1 MIDMG
6 CPNYFCLS
14 IAIPI
19 IDWRDER
26 MKQLILVI
34 FITLQTIISS
44 AALAW
49 SPLDGVESAVEK
61 MRHCYFVAASS
72 EENQEGENKEGEEE
86 EEPECD

>member
-1 MIDMG
+1 MG
-6 CPNYFCLS
+6 CPNYFCLP

-19 IDWRDER
+19 FDWRDER
-26 MKQLILVI
+26 MKHLILVI

-49 SPLDGVESAVEK
+49 SPLDGVESTVEK
-61 MRHCYFVAASS
+61 MRHCYFVTASS
-72 EENQEGENKEGEEE
+72 EENQEGEKKEGEKE